1 MKTVII
7 VQARMTSTRLP
18 KKILL
23 PVLNKPLLEYQ
34 VERLRRVRLCDD
46 LVIATTENKTDDPV
60 VELCRMLQV
69 PYFRGPEEDVLARYF
84 GAALE
89 FEADTV
95 VRITSDCPLIDP
107 EIIDKVI
114 DAFNGHGD
122 RFDYVSN
129 SLKRTYPR
137 GMDTE
142 VLPFNVLKEA
152 YVEAV
157 AAEERE
163 HVTPFIY
170 LRPGRYRLGSVVNDV
185 DHANYRLTVDTRE
198 DFELIKLL
206 IEKLYPSNPLFN
218 LQDILGLLL
227 ANPEWAAINSHI
239 EQKKLQIEARR
250 EDHG

>member
-1 MKTVII
+1 
-7 VQARMTSTRLP
+7 MTSTRLP

-122 RFDYVSN
+122 RSDYVSN

-152 YVEAV
+152 YV
-157 AAEERE
+157 
-163 HVTPFIY
+163 
-170 LRPGRYRLGSVVNDV
+170 
-185 DHANYRLTVDTRE
+185 
-198 DFELIKLL
+198 
-206 IEKLYPSNPLFN
+206 
-218 LQDILGLLL
+218 
-227 ANPEWAAINSHI
+227 
-239 EQKKLQIEARR
+239 
-250 EDHG
+250 

>member
-18 KKILL
+18 GKILL
-23 PVLNKPLLEYQ
+23 PVLDKPLLEYQ
-34 VERLRRVRLCDD
+34 VERLRRVRLSDD
-46 LVIATTENKTDDPV
+46 LVIATTENEADEPV
-60 VELCRMLQV
+60 VALCRKLQA

-89 FEADTV
+89 FQADTV

-114 DAFNGHGD
+114 DVFNTHRD
-122 RFDYVSN
+122 QFDYVSN
-129 SLKRTYPR
+129 SLRRTYPR

-142 VLPFNVLKEA
+142 VLPFSVLKEA
-152 YVEAV
+152 HVEAV

-163 HVTPFIY
+163 HVTPFVY
-170 LRPGRYRLGSVVNDV
+170 LRPKRYRLGSVVNDV
-185 DHANYRLTVDTRE
+185 DYSNYRLTVDTRE

-206 IEKLYPSNPLFN
+206 IENLYPSNPLFN
-218 LQDILGLLL
+218 LQDMLNLLL
-227 ANPEWAAINSHI
+227 ANPEWVTINAHV
-239 EQKKLQIEARR
+239 EQKKMQLQS
-250 EDHG
+250 